1 MAVAATGKVEN
12 ARRLGEVCGTEC
24 AAIGGNW
31 AFAPI
36 IDIDYNFRNPI
47 TNIRTFGSNPE
58 TVREFGRAYVTEV
71 QKHGVCRLDQAFPR
85 RRPG

>member
-1 MAVAATGKVEN
+1 MTAVDVSDGALRVTREN

-24 AAIGGNW
+24 EAIGGNW

-58 TVREFGRAYVTEV
+58 TVREFGRAYVT
-71 QKHGVCRLDQAFPR
+71 
-85 RRPG
+85 